1 MSYKDLP
8 HLRSNGAS
16 LSTSQAPAPTAG
28 AAAGAGATATVAGY
42 DERGVVSVTAA
53 GTPADTG
60 VFVTVAFATPYT
72 VAPDAVIISQND
84 ANPALAL
91 YVSAVTTAHF
101 VVSIKG
107 SVMPTAADVYKLHY
121 LAVGG
126 A

>member
-1 MSYKDLP
+1 MSYSDLP

-16 LSTSQAPAPTAG
+16 VANKAAPAPTAG
-28 AAAGAGATATVAGY
+28 AAAGTGATASVAGG
-42 DERGVVSVTAA
+42 DERGVVTVTAA

-60 VFVTVAFATPYT
+60 VFVTVAFATPYA
-72 VAPDAVIISQND
+72 VAPEAVVIQQND
-84 ANPALAL
+84 ANASLEL

-107 SVMPTAADVYKLHY
+107 TVAPTAADVYKLHY
-121 LAVGG
+121 LVVGG

>member
-1 MSYKDLP
+1 MSYADLP

-16 LSTSQAPAPTAG
+16 VSSAAKPAATAG
-28 AAAGAGATATVAGY
+28 TAAGTGATAAVSGH

-60 VFVTVAFATPYT
+60 VLVTVAFATPYA
-72 VAPDAVIISQND
+72 VAPEAVLIQQND
-84 ANPALAL
+84 ANAALAL

-101 VVSIKG
+101 VVSVKG
-107 SVMPTAADVYKLHY
+107 SVAPTAADVYKIHY
-121 LAVGG
+121 VVVGG